1 MDKNIIVE
9 VCAGSVE
16 DCMIAYEAGA
26 DRIELNSGLFLG
38 GLTPSY
44 AQVKLAS
51 EKVNIPIISMVRPRG
66 GGFHYSSLELETM
79 FMDAK
84 ELIKLGSAG
93 LAFGFLKEDYSIDV
107 ELTKEMVEL
116 CHELNAE
123 AVFHRAFDLVED
135 PFLSI
140 EILIDCGVDRVLTSG
155 LKDTAINGKKTLKA
169 LQSKYGNK
177 IEILAGSGINHCNVD
192 EIINDCLVNQVH
204 GSFKTWYQDKTSENE
219 NVSYAYSKDGSHEG
233 VSLEKLGALI
243 KKVR

>member
-1 MDKNIIVE
+1 MNQNIIVE

-38 GLTPSY
+38 GLTPSS

-84 ELIKLGSAG
+84 ELIRLGSAG
-93 LAFGFLKEDYSIDV
+93 LAFGFLKEDHSIDV

-116 CHELNAE
+116 CHEMNAQ

-140 EILIDCGVDRVLTSG
+140 EILIDCGVDRVLSSG
-155 LKDTAINGKKTLKA
+155 LKDTAIKGKKTLKA
-169 LQSKYGNK
+169 LQFKYGNQ
-177 IEILAGSGINHCNVD
+177 IEILAGSGINHYNVD
-192 EIINDCLVNQVH
+192 EIIDDCLINQIH
-204 GSFKTWYQDKTSENE
+204 GSFKTWHQDKTRENE
-219 NVSYAYSKDGSHEG
+219 YVSYAYSDEGSHES
-233 VSLEKLGALI
+233 VSLEKLNALI